1 MDILNTKKI
10 NNKRVGNT
18 GARLLLALSLIL
30 APQALWGENSS
41 PDTSCP
47 DNGAQSFAQQ
57 NPAKQG
63 YAGIAKKMA
72 KGAWHTLQLGAGAM
86 MGRELLRDGLDFDDM
101 SSMQDTLPAF
111 ALVAFLIANGAMGL
125 NELCN
130 SNTTDAA
137 NGDTL
142 APSEKTQ
149 LKKIARGAW
158 YTAQLAALG
167 FSVREYGKLRQVSF
181 GDRLIFVSLGGTL
194 LSNSIFGFKD
204 LFCKKSCNQE
214 GIKNAN

>member
-30 APQALWGENSS
+30 APQALWGENST
-41 PDTSCP
+41 PDRSCP
-47 DNGAQSFAQQ
+47 DTGAQNFTQQ

-63 YAGIAKKMA
+63 YAGIAKKIA
-72 KGAWHTLQLGAGAM
+72 KGAWHTLQLGTAAM
-86 MGRELLRDGLDFDDM
+86 IVYQVIHEGFEFDDM
-101 SSMQDTLPAF
+101 NMQQDIPIF
-111 ALVAFLIANGAMGL
+111 AIVAFSVANGAMGL

-130 SNTTDAA
+130 NTTDAA